1 MYYLG
6 NFKLEMCETSR
17 ILYNNCLLINM
28 SPSEIDESVKAGA
41 DLLLK
46 GWKMMNKACP
56 TCFQPLYGRQ
66 GKVVCVNCKKDY
78 VLVDSAS
85 EIPIDK
91 NDHSPSIP
99 KSSEPLDSFDFSKLP
114 PALVETAKI
123 MLGKI
128 SKLNTKLDEATDP
141 KEITEL
147 SNAISSLV
155 ESIKSLT
162 S

>member
-1 MYYLG
+1 
-6 NFKLEMCETSR
+6 
-17 ILYNNCLLINM
+17 M
-28 SPSEIDESVKAGA
+28 SPSETDESVKAGA

-56 TCFQPLYGRQ
+56 TCFQPLYEKQ

-78 VLVDSAS
+78 VLVDSTS
-85 EIPIDK
+85 DIPTSK
-91 NDHSPSIP
+91 KDHSPSTP
-99 KSSEPLDSFDFSKLP
+99 EPSESIDSYDFSKLP

-128 SKLNTKLDEATDP
+128 SKLNAKLDEATDP

-155 ESIKSLT
+155 ESIRSLT

>member
-1 MYYLG
+1 
-6 NFKLEMCETSR
+6 
-17 ILYNNCLLINM
+17 M
-28 SPSEIDESVKAGA
+28 SPSETDESVKAGA

-56 TCFQPLYGRQ
+56 TCFQPLYERK

-85 EIPIDK
+85 EIPTSKKDNQTSTVK
-91 NDHSPSIP
+91 TSESI
-99 KSSEPLDSFDFSKLP
+99 DSFDFSKLP

-128 SKLNTKLDEATDP
+128 NKLNVKLDEATDP
-141 KEITEL
+141 KEIVEL

-155 ESIKSLT
+155 DSIKSLT

>member
-1 MYYLG
+1 
-6 NFKLEMCETSR
+6 
-17 ILYNNCLLINM
+17 M
-28 SPSEIDESVKAGA
+28 SPSETDESVKAGA

-56 TCFQPLYGRQ
+56 TCFQPLYEKQ

-85 EIPIDK
+85 EIPTNKKDQQ
-91 NDHSPSIP
+91 SSTT
-99 KSSEPLDSFDFSKLP
+99 KSSESLDSFDFSKLP

-128 SKLNTKLDEATDP
+128 SKLNAKLDEAIDP

>member
-1 MYYLG
+1 
-6 NFKLEMCETSR
+6 
-17 ILYNNCLLINM
+17 M
-28 SPSEIDESVKAGA
+28 SPSETDETVKAGA

-56 TCFQPLYGRQ
+56 TCYQPLYERE

-78 VLVDSAS
+78 VLVDSSS
-85 EIPIDK
+85 EIPTSK
-91 NDHSPSIP
+91 KENQSSII
-99 KSSEPLDSFDFSKLP
+99 KTSESIDSFDFSKLP

-128 SKLNTKLDEATDP
+128 NKLNAKLDEATDP

-147 SNAISSLV
+147 SNAINSLV
-155 ESIKSLT
+155 ESIKSLI